1 MSIDNLE
8 DIDENLLLTNLPDI
22 RLDPSITTSSLT
34 SVELPHGTAMTPA
47 ETLPIAISNQ
57 VKVEDGLVVLDDD
70 KGLLFKIIK
79 KIYRF
84 LFVYFIC
91 LKNRYILD

>member
-47 ETLPIAISNQ
+47 ETLPSAISNQ

-79 KIYRF
+79 KNLPF
-84 LFVYFIC
+84 SLCLFYLF
-91 LKNRYILD
+91 KK

>member
-8 DIDENLLLTNLPDI
+8 DIDANLLLTNLPDI
-22 RLDPSITTSSLT
+22 RLDPGITTSSLT
-34 SVELPHGTAMTPA
+34 SIEPPHGTAVTIS
-47 ETLPIAISNQ
+47 ETLPSAISNQ

-70 KGLLFKIIK
+70 KGLPIYQNKIIV
-79 KIYRF
+79 F
-84 LFVYFIC
+84 SLFIFFC

>member
-8 DIDENLLLTNLPDI
+8 DIDANLLLTNLPDI
-22 RLDPSITTSSLT
+22 RLDPGITTSSLT
-34 SVELPHGTAMTPA
+34 SIEPPHGTAVTIS
-47 ETLPIAISNQ
+47 ETLPSAISNQ

-70 KGLLFKIIK
+70 KGLLIYQNKIIV
-79 KIYRF
+79 F
-84 LFVYFIC
+84 SLFISFFC